1 MSRKRKPKLRRV
13 AGGERRPYS
22 KPVRRFSY
30 ADIIKWWTG
39 HRSERP
45 FAASASRKL
54 RFSRINALLGD
65 KPPTLLCDDG
75 YRIYL
80 FCSGED
86 RDRFVEEFYLEF
98 KARAMSI
105 GALNA
110 S

>member
-13 AGGERRPYS
+13 AGGERRPHS

-30 ADIIKWWTG
+30 TDILEWWKKHKG
-39 HRSERP
+39 ERP

-54 RFSRINALLGD
+54 RFSHINRLLKD
-65 KPPTLLCDDG
+65 RPPTLLCDDG

-86 RDRFVEEFYLEF
+86 RDQFVEEFYGEF
-98 KARAMSI
+98 RARAMSL
-105 GALNA
+105 GAYNA